1 MLHEERVDYKTLKSW
16 ALEAYYDGCRDYA
29 IAKGL
34 PYSHVM
40 GYVLYAFE
48 NGFERPLENL
58 MWEVINYILCGG
70 WFQEGG
76 EVLYKRI
83 KEKME
88 SDGIEEIFSELTG
101 EEREEFL
108 RDLKIINSEANKF
121 PISPG
126 SQS

>member
-16 ALEAYYDGCRDYA
+16 ALAAYYDGCRDYA

-34 PYSHVM
+34 PHSHVM

-48 NGFERPLENL
+48 DGFERPLENL

-76 EVLYKRI
+76 EILYKRI
-83 KEKME
+83 KEAIE
-88 SDGIEEIFSELTG
+88 SDGIEGVVSELAG
-101 EEREEFL
+101 EEREDFL
-108 RDLKIINSEANKF
+108 RDLRSINFE
-121 PISPG
+121 IG
-126 SQS
+126 